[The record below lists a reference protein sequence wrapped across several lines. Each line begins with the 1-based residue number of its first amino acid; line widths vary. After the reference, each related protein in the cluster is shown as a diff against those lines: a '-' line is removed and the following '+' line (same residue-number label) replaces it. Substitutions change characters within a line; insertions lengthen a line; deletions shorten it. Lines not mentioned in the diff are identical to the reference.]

1 MQLPSLAEI
10 KKELKHLDQK
20 ELTDL
25 IVELSKFTRD
35 NKAYLYFKLFER
47 ESPRRFVEM
56 VQEDLELE
64 FQKANTKHYYVAK
77 KSAQAIRRKL
87 NKNLKLTKDK
97 TQHIELISYFCAQ
110 LKAYGYLDFHHPV
123 IENLYQ
129 LQVGKIEKLVAGLH
143 EDLQYDY
150 EEKIQQ
156 LKYVVKTSN

>member
-1 MQLPSLAEI
+1 MQLPSLAAI
-10 KKELKHLDQK
+10 KKELNNLDSK
-20 ELTDL
+20 ELTD
-25 IVELSKFTRD
+25 IIIELSKFTRD

-47 ESPRRFVEM
+47 DNPRLFVEM
-56 VQEDLELE
+56 VQEELETE

-97 TQHIELISYFCAQ
+97 IIQIELISYFCVK

-123 IENLYQ
+123 IDNLYNV
-129 LQVGKIEKLVAGLH
+129 QVGKIEKLVSGLH

-150 EEKIQQ
+150 QEMIQQ
-156 LKYVVKTSN
+156 LRSQVG